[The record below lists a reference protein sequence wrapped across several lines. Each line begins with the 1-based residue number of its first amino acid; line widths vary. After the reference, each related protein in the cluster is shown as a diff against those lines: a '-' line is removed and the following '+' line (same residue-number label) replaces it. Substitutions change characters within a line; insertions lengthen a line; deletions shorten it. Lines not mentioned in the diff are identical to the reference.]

1 MVTFFSNSLL
11 EINTSSILLI
21 FLIEKELLVYL
32 IYCIRLKK
40 VSSFTL
46 KAITSSIN
54 VFLLCKISNN
64 FVHIHAILI
73 LMKTEHASG
82 IWTTITCYTYVQW
95 TLHYQFSKLIDM
107 AYLTYLHIQ
116 LIFIGFRFFSFPW
129 FIRRGFLMDNLHFWL
144 IQILFP
150 SSCWH
155 LSNLVF
161 FEWHWLSISKSI
173 SLFRFLDW
181 F

>member
-1 MVTFFSNSLL
+1 MPFVAAGVLQIAPLSFGKQSLGIMVTFLSNSLL

-82 IWTTITCYTYVQW
+82 I
-95 TLHYQFSKLIDM
+95 
-107 AYLTYLHIQ
+107 
-116 LIFIGFRFFSFPW
+116 
-129 FIRRGFLMDNLHFWL
+129 
-144 IQILFP
+144 
-150 SSCWH
+150 
-155 LSNLVF
+155 
-161 FEWHWLSISKSI
+161 
-173 SLFRFLDW
+173 
-181 F
+181 

>member
-1 MVTFFSNSLL
+1 MPFVAAGVLQIAPLSFGKQSLGIMVTFLSNSLL

-54 VFLLCKISNN
+54 VFLFCSH

-82 IWTTITCYTYVQW
+82 I
-95 TLHYQFSKLIDM
+95 
-107 AYLTYLHIQ
+107 
-116 LIFIGFRFFSFPW
+116 
-129 FIRRGFLMDNLHFWL
+129 
-144 IQILFP
+144 
-150 SSCWH
+150 
-155 LSNLVF
+155 
-161 FEWHWLSISKSI
+161 
-173 SLFRFLDW
+173 
-181 F
+181 